1 VKCSVATE
9 KGETLNHHLDD
20 PAFPRITYRR
30 GTSGELV
37 PVIRGTGL
45 RVQTLVVAAQTWH
58 LSSAEIAAEYDLTE
72 AQMHEALTFS
82 DAYRHEIDAAIAAE
96 VSLEPKAHG

>member
-1 VKCSVATE
+1 
-9 KGETLNHHLDD
+9 LNQHLDD

-72 AQMHEALTFS
+72 AQVHEALTFS
-82 DAYRHEIDAAIAAE
+82 DVYRHEIDAAIAAE
-96 VSLEPKAHG
+96 VSLEPRAHG